1 MNDALASTTRFVIEP
16 SGNVGIGTTSPYT
29 KLGVSGE
36 VVAASFTATTTA
48 TSTFSGGFSTNL
60 LNVTSTT
67 ASSTLAN
74 GVNLT
79 TGCFSINGS
88 CVGGGGGSG
97 TVTSVDASG
106 GTTGLSFTGGPITSS
121 GTLTLSGTLAVAN
134 GGTNATSQTT
144 NGVNF
149 FNGTSITSGTAL
161 TFDGTNLGIGTST
174 PYSRLGVWGLGTG
187 AGQLFSL
194 VDNASSTVLQVLD
207 NGNVGIGTT
216 TPRWSLHVASS
227 TPYLAIS
234 DTDAGVNA
242 KHWLVSAP
250 CWAFS
255 LGTSSDSLIA
265 NPYAYLTI
273 REGGDVAIGTTTASS
288 QLTIRNNGNSNV
300 LQMFSTTGTSLFAF
314 TNGGTFSGSSSIT
327 GQTLAL
333 NPTGSGASVT
343 LTA

>member
-161 TFDGTNLGIGTST
+161 TFDGTNLGIGTTT
-174 PYSRLGVWGLGTG
+174 PSRLLHVTNTGVTNQLLLEDSGGAVNQHYITLGNSRG
-187 AGQLFSL
+187 RFSINSMNDAL
-194 VDNASSTVLQVLD
+194 ASTTRFVIEPS
-207 NGNVGIGTT
+207 GNVGIGTT
-216 TPRWSLHVASS
+216 SPYTKLGVSGEVVAASF
-227 TPYLAIS
+227 TA
-234 DTDAGVNA
+234 T
-242 KHWLVSAP
+242 
-250 CWAFS
+250 
-255 LGTSSDSLIA
+255 TS
-265 NPYAYLTI
+265 
-273 REGGDVAIGTTTASS
+273 TAS
-288 QLTIRNNGNSNV
+288 
-300 LQMFSTTGTSLFAF
+300 
-314 TNGGTFSGSSSIT
+314 TF
-327 GQTLAL
+327 
-333 NPTGSGASVT
+333 PY
-343 LTA
+343 